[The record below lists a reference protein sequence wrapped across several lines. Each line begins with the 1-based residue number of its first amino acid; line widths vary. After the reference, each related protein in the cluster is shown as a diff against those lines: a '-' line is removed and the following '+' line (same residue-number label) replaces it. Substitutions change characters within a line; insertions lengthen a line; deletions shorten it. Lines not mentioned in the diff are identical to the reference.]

1 MTRLFRWFATNWFR
15 LRFAIQLTG
24 AALVFAVLLAMA
36 ALVATADGEP
46 VTCKPFVIH
55 TIESSSK

>member
-1 MTRLFRWFATNWFR
+1 MTSRLAR

-24 AALVFAVLLAMA
+24 VAFVFAALLFLA

-46 VTCKPFVIH
+46 VTCAPFEIFTV
-55 TIESSSK
+55 ESSQQK